1 MLQLVIESAP
11 FSVVD
16 ETLGQSVNIS
26 WNMFDPPIAAKAW
39 RRWTQSDFANVNL
52 NAIEHPESLLNGIV
66 THILKQALL
75 ERLPRSTGWQIDA
88 ALSTQ
93 IKTALKTTAGI
104 YKRGV
109 AVREGTVSTTPKTL
123 IGSYLVQIADADI
136 QILNAI
142 NSDNFLVVDQ
152 NVFQHHKQLFS
163 KRPDAFVIQLDEH
176 SKRLSSVR
184 KIIGGWKASK
194 QSKQSEP
201 WCLIGGGILTDTAAF
216 AASLC
221 HCESEFLPTTLLAMA
236 DACVGGKTG
245 VNAEGFG
252 KNLIGKFYFPRKVLA
267 WPGWLHSLDQRQLNA
282 GAFECLKHYIINND
296 LPAAIAF
303 AQLIVKKELTAIAAV
318 LPTIIKV
325 KADVV
330 EQDPAETGKRAILN
344 LGHTLGHAI
353 EGLSQKLTTGSAT
366 ILHGEAVGVGMM
378 FALYLSTKLSGL
390 PNEEADKRV
399 NILKLVSEVNSRTS
413 LQIFFAGKDP
423 ASTDVIVELQSFIN
437 QDKKATSS
445 GRDESQ
451 WILLGSSGEVKG
463 PSQTTWTYALDMSQ
477 FPTMWTEFLKNY
489 C

>member
-1 MLQLVIESAP
+1 MLQLVTESAP
-11 FSVVD
+11 FPVVD
-16 ETLGQSVNIS
+16 ETLGQSVNIT
-26 WNMFDPPIAAKAW
+26 WNMFDPPISAKAW
-39 RRWTQSDFANVNL
+39 RHWTKSDFAHVSL
-52 NAIEHPESLLNGIV
+52 NTIEHRDSLLSGLV

-75 ERLPRSTGWQIDA
+75 ERLPRSTGWHIDPE
-88 ALSTQ
+88 LSAQT
-93 IKTALKTTAGI
+93 KEALKTAAGI

-109 AVREGTVSTTPKTL
+109 AENEGTVAAAPKIL
-123 IGSYLVQIADADI
+123 KGSYPVQIADANT
-136 QILNAI
+136 QILSAI

-152 NVFQHHKQLFS
+152 NVFRLHNQLFS

-176 SKRLSSVR
+176 SKNLSSVR
-184 KIIGGWKASK
+184 KIIAAWKATK
-194 QSKQSEP
+194 QSKP

-267 WPGWLHSLDQRQLNA
+267 WPGWLGSLDQRQLNA

-296 LPAAIAF
+296 LPAATAF
-303 AQLIVKKELTAIAAV
+303 AQMIVKKDLTAVAAV

-366 ILHGEAVGVGMM
+366 ILHGEAVGVGLM
-378 FALYLSTKLSGL
+378 FSLYLSTKLSGL
-390 PNEEADKRV
+390 PIEEADKRV

-413 LQIFFAGKDP
+413 LQTFFAGKDP
-423 ASTDVIVELQSFIN
+423 AGTEVINELQSFIN
-437 QDKKATSS
+437 QDKKASS
-445 GRDESQ
+445 SSRDESQ
-451 WILLGSSGEVKG
+451 WILLGFSGEVKG
-463 PSQTTWTYALDMSQ
+463 PSQANWTYALEMSQ
-477 FPTMWTEFLKNY
+477 FPTLWTEFLKNY